1 MAGGL
6 TKRKLDR
13 LARRG
18 NVAKLREIL
27 DDQDRRRSSDGTI
40 VDVNWQGRVG
50 AVSALAEI
58 QHPDAES
65 ALVVALTDS
74 VRPVRHAAVDALA
87 ARRSPS
93 ALPRLAYVCATW
105 ADTED
110 RARLAGLHRL
120 RETSGASVAVSY
132 AQGLVGTDSQFP
144 PDDLDEALIRG
155 FVETNT
161 SADLADDL
169 ADFLVPQL
177 ASEDRE
183 RANRAEIILSW
194 LGGTGVKAAE
204 DAALTLDG
212 AAGGAARVLGQ
223 IGEESS
229 IPTLREVLEHGT
241 NAEDRRAAAV
251 ALAELRTPL
260 AIEPLLIATR
270 DADRTVRDAAL
281 AGLETYG
288 TMATVAMIGGVIRPG
303 TDAVRELSRPHENP
317 LSLEAPEPVEPPQ
330 PAQAPQPNG
339 WRGKVIARLQ
349 RSLDDSES

>member
-1 MAGGL
+1 MAL

-18 NVAKLREIL
+18 DVAKLREIL

-50 AVSALAEI
+50 AVSALAQI
-58 QHPDAES
+58 DHADAET
-65 ALVVALTDS
+65 ALVAVLTDS

-87 ARRSPS
+87 ARKSPS

-105 ADTED
+105 ADARD
-110 RARLAGLHRL
+110 QARLAGLRAL
-120 RETSGASVAVSY
+120 QETSGASAAVSY
-132 AQGLVGTDSQFP
+132 VQGLVSTDSQFP

-169 ADFLVPQL
+169 ADFLVAQL
-177 ASEDRE
+177 ASEDAE
-183 RANRAEIILSW
+183 RASRAEIILGW

-204 DAALTLDG
+204 EAALKIDG

-229 IPTLREVLEHGT
+229 IPTLREVLEQGA

-251 ALAELRTPL
+251 ALTELRTPL
-260 AIEPLLIATR
+260 AIEPLVIATR

-281 AGLETYG
+281 AGLDTYG

-303 TDAVRELSRPHENP
+303 TDAVRELSRPHQNP
-317 LSLEAPEPVEPPQ
+317 LSLEAPEPAEPPQ
-330 PAQAPQPNG
+330 PAEARQPDG
-339 WRGKVIARLQ
+339 WRGKVLARLQ
-349 RSLDDSES
+349 RSLDGPE